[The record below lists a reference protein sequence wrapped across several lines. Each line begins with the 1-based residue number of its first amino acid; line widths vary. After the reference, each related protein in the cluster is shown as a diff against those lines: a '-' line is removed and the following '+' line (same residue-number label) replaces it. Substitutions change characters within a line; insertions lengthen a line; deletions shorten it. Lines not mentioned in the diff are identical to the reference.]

1 MKFAKRT
8 GTLSGTVPRGQPY
21 AFASPSFKRSLI
33 ALSLLRAAVCVYC
46 PSYLPAAAPL
56 VNSATPC
63 GEARL
68 GLASVSVRVR
78 VKVKG

>member
-21 AFASPSFKRSLI
+21 AFASPSFKEIFKI

-78 VKVKG
+78 G